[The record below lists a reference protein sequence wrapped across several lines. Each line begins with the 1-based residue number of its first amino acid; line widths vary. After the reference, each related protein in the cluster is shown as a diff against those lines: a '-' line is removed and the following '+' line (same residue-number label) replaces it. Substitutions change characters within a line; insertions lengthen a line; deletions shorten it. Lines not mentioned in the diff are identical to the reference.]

1 MFIRGQESPVQT
13 EELLLIQPNRPQVQP
28 DWMAPFDSKAFRRLL
43 SNAQSAA
50 PPVVAW
56 WSSSGATSSLVKF
69 PTLNYLG
76 NAENPYPHIHVDV
89 IQDLAMSHCGVPH
102 AEVDQ
107 TLLLAKDLTDG
118 GGAEQQHFSHGAHW

>member
-1 MFIRGQESPVQT
+1 MESPT
-13 EELLLIQPNRPQVQP
+13 H
-28 DWMAPFDSKAFRRLL
+28 L
-43 SNAQSAA
+43 SESYIDK
-50 PPVVAW
+50 VFF
-56 WSSSGATSSLVKF
+56 SFSCLVKF

-107 TLLLAKDLTDG
+107 TLLLAKELTDG